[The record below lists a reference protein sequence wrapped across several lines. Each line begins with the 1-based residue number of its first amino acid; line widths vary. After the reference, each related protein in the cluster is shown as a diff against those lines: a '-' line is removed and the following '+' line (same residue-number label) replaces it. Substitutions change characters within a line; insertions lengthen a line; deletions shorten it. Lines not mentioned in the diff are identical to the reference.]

1 MPKTRKRTAHKAAT
15 KHHTPTTARKIAET
29 RVQAL
34 IEGSKP
40 AIERAQA
47 FASETGHTLS
57 KQTKAI
63 RKDIAVRVSDL
74 SARVEKQTKVL
85 RKDIAHRVSDI
96 GVRVENE
103 RKSLGR
109 KVEGAVKTTLA
120 SLNIPTRSE
129 INLLARRVEELSR
142 KIDSLKRR

>member
-1 MPKTRKRTAHKAAT
+1 MPRTSKRTGHKAAK
-15 KHHTPTTARKIAET
+15 KHTVKHATPVVTALKEVPKTAEA
-29 RVQAL
+29 RVKAL
-34 IEGSKP
+34 IESSKP

-47 FASETGHTLS
+47 FANETGKSIS

-63 RKDIAVRVSDL
+63 RKDIAHRVSDL
-74 SARVEKQTKVL
+74 
-85 RKDIAHRVSDI
+85 
-96 GVRVENE
+96 GVRVEKE
-103 RKSLGR
+103 RKSVGR
-109 KVEGAVKTTLA
+109 KVENAVKTTLA

>member
-1 MPKTRKRTAHKAAT
+1 MPRTAKRTTHK
-15 KHHTPTTARKIAET
+15 TARKAHAPHAAAPKVHTLKDVPKAAEA
-29 RVQAL
+29 RVKAL
-34 IEGSKP
+34 IESGKP
-40 AIERAQA
+40 ALERAQA
-47 FASETGHTLS
+47 FASETGKNLS
-57 KQTKAI
+57 KQTKA
-63 RKDIAVRVSDL
+63 
-74 SARVEKQTKVL
+74 L
-85 RKDIAHRVSDI
+85 RKDIAHRVSDL
-96 GVRVENE
+96 GVRVEKE

>member
-1 MPKTRKRTAHKAAT
+1 MSPTRKRTPRK
-15 KHHTPTTARKIAET
+15 TARKAAPRRETAVVSALKAAPKTAEA
-29 RVQAL
+29 RVKAL
-34 IEGSKP
+34 IERGKP
-40 AIERAQA
+40 ALERAQA
-47 FASETGHTLS
+47 FASETGKNLS

-63 RKDIAVRVSDL
+63 RKDIVHRVSDL
-74 SARVEKQTKVL
+74 
-85 RKDIAHRVSDI
+85 
-96 GVRVENE
+96 GVRVEKE

>member
-1 MPKTRKRTAHKAAT
+1 MPRTTKRTHKTPKAVHAHKEAPKTAK
-15 KHHTPTTARKIAET
+15 E
-29 RVQAL
+29 RVEAL
-34 IEGSKP
+34 IESGKP
-40 AIERAQA
+40 ALERAQA
-47 FASETGHTLS
+47 FAAETGKNLS

-63 RKDIAVRVSDL
+63 RKDIVHRVSDL
-74 SARVEKQTKVL
+74 
-85 RKDIAHRVSDI
+85 
-96 GVRVENE
+96 GVRVEKE

-109 KVEGAVKTTLA
+109 KVESAVKTTLA

>member
-1 MPKTRKRTAHKAAT
+1 MPRTSKPGRKAAKRTAHKSEAV
-15 KHHTPTTARKIAET
+15 KVVHHAHKEAPKTAKE
-29 RVQAL
+29 RVEAL
-34 IEGSKP
+34 IESGKP
-40 AIERAQA
+40 ALERAQA
-47 FASETGHTLS
+47 FASETGKNLS

-63 RKDIAVRVSDL
+63 RKDIVHRVSDL
-74 SARVEKQTKVL
+74 
-85 RKDIAHRVSDI
+85 
-96 GVRVENE
+96 GVRVEKE
-103 RKSLGR
+103 RKSLGK

>member
-1 MPKTRKRTAHKAAT
+1 MPRTAKRTTHKAAR
-15 KHHTPTTARKIAET
+15 KAHVRHEAAPKVHALKDVPKAAEARVK
-29 RVQAL
+29 AL
-34 IEGSKP
+34 IESGKP
-40 AIERAQA
+40 ALERAQA
-47 FASETGHTLS
+47 FATETGKNFS
-57 KQTKAI
+57 KQTKA
-63 RKDIAVRVSDL
+63 
-74 SARVEKQTKVL
+74 L
-85 RKDIAHRVSDI
+85 RKDIAHRVSDL
-96 GVRVENE
+96 GVRVEKE